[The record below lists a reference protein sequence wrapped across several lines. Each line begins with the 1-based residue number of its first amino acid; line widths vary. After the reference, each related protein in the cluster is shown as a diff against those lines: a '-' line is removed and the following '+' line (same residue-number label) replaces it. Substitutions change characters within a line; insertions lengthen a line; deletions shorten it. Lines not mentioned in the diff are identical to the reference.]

1 MARKQAQLGHVP
13 TYLPKDLALGHDPDT
28 GDQPDRKGSGKQ
40 RRSSSPEGR
49 ISRDTIQAGQ
59 WHSQEAQGC
68 RDLGYSS
75 EKEYTAGHIQ
85 KAKWLDYYQDD
96 FKAKLAK
103 LDRKKPYLVHC
114 ASGGRSGKSMQLF
127 RDLGFTRVYHMNDGF
142 RGWEKAKLPA
152 EKGKPKSPAK

>member
-1 MARKQAQLGHVP
+1 MFQRIYQKTWLLVMTLILGISLIGKAQENSEEVAPLKAGYHEIQSKQACGILKKH
-13 TYLPKDLALGHDPDT
+13 KDVVILDIRT
-28 GDQPDRKGSGKQ
+28 
-40 RRSSSPEGR
+40 
-49 ISRDTIQAGQ
+49 
-59 WHSQEAQGC
+59 
-68 RDLGYSS
+68 

>member
-1 MARKQAQLGHVP
+1 MFQRIYHKTWLFVMTPILGISLIGKAQENSEEVAPLKAGYHEIKSKQASGILKKH
-13 TYLPKDLALGHDPDT
+13 KDVVILDIRT
-28 GDQPDRKGSGKQ
+28 
-40 RRSSSPEGR
+40 
-49 ISRDTIQAGQ
+49 
-59 WHSQEAQGC
+59 
-68 RDLGYSS
+68 

-96 FKAKLAK
+96 FKAKLAI

>member
-1 MARKQAQLGHVP
+1 MREPV
-13 TYLPKDLALGHDPDT
+13 DPHTHNAHAAYD
-28 GDQPDRKGSGKQ
+28 GWIQELCADAEEAAAERDR
-40 RRSSSPEGR
+40 
-49 ISRDTIQAGQ
+49 
-59 WHSQEAQGC
+59 
-68 RDLGYSS
+68 L
-75 EKEYTAGHIQ
+75 
-85 KAKWLDYYQDD
+85 
-96 FKAKLAK
+96 KAKLAK